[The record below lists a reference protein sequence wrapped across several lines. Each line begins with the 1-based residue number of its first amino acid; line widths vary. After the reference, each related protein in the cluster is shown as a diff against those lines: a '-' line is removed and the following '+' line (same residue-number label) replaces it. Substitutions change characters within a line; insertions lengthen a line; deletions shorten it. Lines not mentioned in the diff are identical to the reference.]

1 MTIRSIPTAKAAA
14 AAGTFLLASVLLTGC
29 GGEKHTFS
37 GVEVSKL
44 DKTIE
49 SLDSAWA
56 EYRANGTA
64 ATVIDDSRCFVQK
77 GAEGVLGDTA
87 LCGPVHYL
95 GQDDTTWDAVKLSG
109 SPEGA
114 DKILLGSGKSFSTG
128 QPGANTSLFR
138 TDGKKASDKTD
149 VPEPD
154 TSAAP
159 VSQAIWGSGSSTSG
173 TTVKVET
180 PDGVLAVNGIKISD
194 RIGGVSNRLK
204 AGDGNKFGTASLSLT
219 PTQSQGPDYLRGP
232 EQKIKTSV
240 AFVSGDK
247 SYPVGDAKSGSV
259 SMPVPGDGK
268 DLALAITY
276 EGLTQTVTLSDSKLH
291 TTATAYYDG
300 IVDTAKGTKPAELEI
315 GDHTKDGMYARF
327 SSESITATRTPY
339 DAKNGWAAEGK
350 AWLVVNGSARAS
362 STKFLGK
369 SLDFP
374 SANSKANSYYDT
386 ALNVASASVSNVS
399 GEKFTAEAKTAE
411 NDKSVTSNGTAT
423 FKIVFEVPATATDF
437 TVEYTVHSAGT
448 LQRNSDKGAPATSSM
463 DYPVKGVQLTF
474 PKE

>member
-1 MTIRSIPTAKAAA
+1 MTIRSTPTAKAAV

-29 GGEKHTFS
+29 GSEKHTFS

-49 SLDSAWA
+49 SLDAAWA

-77 GAEGVLGDTA
+77 APEGVLGDTA

-95 GQDDTTWDAVKLSG
+95 GQDETTWDAVKLSG

-128 QPGANTSLFR
+128 QPGANTSLYR

-149 VPEPD
+149 LPEPD
-154 TSAAP
+154 TTSAP
-159 VSQAIWGSGSSTSG
+159 VTQAIWGTGSGPSG

-180 PDGVLAVNGIKISD
+180 PDGVLSVNGIRISD

-204 AGDGNKFGTASLSLT
+204 AGDGNKFGTASLNFT
-219 PTQSQGPDYLRGP
+219 PTQTPGPGYLKGP
-232 EQKIKTSV
+232 EQKIKTTL
-240 AFVSGDK
+240 AFISGDK
-247 SYPVGDAKSGSV
+247 TYPVGDVKSGTV

-276 EGLTQTVTLSDSKLH
+276 EGLTQTVTLGDSKLH

-300 IVDTAKGTKPAELEI
+300 VVDTAKGTTPAELEI

-327 SSESITATRTPY
+327 SSDSVTATRTAY
-339 DAKNGWAAEGK
+339 DAKTGWAPEGK

-362 STKFLGK
+362 STKFFGLSQSFYDGR
-369 SLDFP
+369 
-374 SANSKANSYYDT
+374 SKANSYYDT
-386 ALNVASASVSNVS
+386 ALNVASASASNVS
-399 GEKFTAEAKTAE
+399 GEKFTVEAKSME
-411 NDKSVTSNGTAT
+411 NEKATTSNGTAT

-437 TVEYTVHSAGT
+437 TVDYTVHSAGT
-448 LQRNSDKGAPATSSM
+448 LQRSSDKGAPATSSM